1 VTHKTKEKEREG
13 LKEPQAEEVSEVS
26 AVEALKRELEAK
38 QREAEELYERLLRN
52 QAESENFQKRM
63 QKERAEFA
71 LFATE
76 RLVNNLLPV
85 MDDLERAIEA
95 AEKSKDFDALAG
107 GVRLILNQLK
117 GVLEKVGLK
126 DVKAEG
132 QPFDPA
138 HHEAVRVV
146 ETDEHKENAVVE
158 ELRKGYL
165 LNERV
170 LRPAMV
176 AVAKKKEGKG

>member
-1 VTHKTKEKEREG
+1 MTHKAKEKEQEG
-13 LKEPQAEEVSEVS
+13 LKKP
-26 AVEALKRELEAK
+26 EAK
-38 QREAEELYERLLRN
+38 EAPEAAEVETLKKEAAGLYERLLRN

-71 LFATE
+71 RFATE
-76 RLVNNLLPV
+76 GLVNDLLPV

-95 AEKSKDFDALAG
+95 AEKSKDFETLAG
-107 GVRLILNQLK
+107 GVKLILNQLK
-117 GVLEKVGLK
+117 GVLERVGLK
-126 DVKAEG
+126 DVRAEG
-132 QPFDPA
+132 QPFDPT

-146 ETDEHKENAVVE
+146 ETDEHQETAVVE

-176 AVAKKKEGKG
+176 AVAKKKNSRQS